1 MHEFRGIPVSSGI
14 AIGPALLLT
23 DVRTRVPNRQ
33 IVKPEVDA
41 ELARLDVAV
50 ARSVED
56 LDAMRADAERALGTE
71 AAAIF
76 AFHQGMLRDKSLIE
90 PIRSHIRDG
99 LFSAET
105 ACQLQFEQ
113 IAKTFASMGDGAFS
127 TKVDDVWD
135 LFERVVR
142 RLLGRGG
149 TVMQRVDEPAIVL
162 ASDLTPSQAAA
173 FSDRDLLGF
182 VTGMGGPTSHT
193 AIFARA
199 LGIPACVGAAGIT
212 ARARDGDMVIVD
224 GETGIIIMSPDEQTL
239 DRYRRLRDARLEFS
253 RALAS
258 DAGLDAKTTCGEPIA
273 LLGNIEFGR
282 EVTQV
287 IERGGAGVGLFRT
300 EFLWLTSDHEP
311 DEQEQFNEYRQAVT
325 RAKGLPVTIRTC
337 DLGADK
343 YTQSRAQIP
352 ERNPFLGLRSIRYS
366 LRNVPAF
373 KVQLRA
379 ILRASALGPV
389 KVMFPLVTM
398 MPELRHAKMVLRD
411 VMEDLEDEGTAFD
424 PDIEVG
430 IMVEAPSVAVTAQT
444 FARECDFFSIGTNDL
459 VQYTLAVDRTN
470 ERVAD
475 MYSPGHPAVVRL
487 LKDIVRAARRHGT
500 DVSVCGEMAGDPM
513 YTMLLIGIGLRTLS
527 ATSSRIP
534 YLKRVV
540 RRVSVA
546 ECERLARTVG
556 SFDSEGQVSAYLLD
570 QARKTFPELIGG
582 RAADA
587 SA

>member
-1 MHEFRGIPVSSGI
+1 M
-14 AIGPALLLT
+14 LLA
-23 DVRTRVPNRQ
+23 DTRPRVTPRD
-33 IVKPEVDA
+33 IRSAEVEG
-41 ELARLDVAV
+41 ELKRLDA
-50 ARSVED
+50 AIQRSVAD
-56 LDAMRADAERALGTE
+56 LDAMREDAERVLGKE

-76 AFHQGMLRDKSLIE
+76 AFHQGMLRDPSLIE
-90 PIRSHIRDG
+90 PIRGRIKDE
-99 LFSAET
+99 LVSAET
-105 ACQLQFEQ
+105 ATQAQFEQ
-113 IAKTFASMGDGAFS
+113 VARMFASMGDSAFS

-135 LFERVVR
+135 LFERVLR
-142 RLLGRGG
+142 HLLGRARGA
-149 TVMQRVDEPAIVL
+149 MKRLDEPSIVL
-162 ASDLTPSQAAA
+162 AADLTPSQAAA
-173 FSDRDLLGF
+173 FSEQDLLGF

-199 LGIPACVGAAGIT
+199 LGVPACVGADGIT
-212 ARARDGDMVIVD
+212 TEAEDGDCVIVD
-224 GETGIIIMSPDEQTL
+224 GDTGVIIIDPDGQTIEQ
-239 DRYRRLRDARLEFS
+239 YRRLRDSRQELT

-258 DAGLDAKTTCGEPIA
+258 DAMLDATTTCGEPIA
-273 LLGNIEFGR
+273 LHGNIEFGR
-282 EVTQV
+282 EAAQV
-287 IERGGAGVGLFRT
+287 IERGGAGIGLFRT
-300 EFLWLTSDHEP
+300 EFLWLTTDHEP
-311 DEQEQFNEYRQAVT
+311 DEEEQFAEYRTAVE
-325 RAKGLPVTIRTC
+325 RAEGCPVTIRTC

-343 YTQSRAQIP
+343 YTQARAQIP

-366 LRNVPAF
+366 LRNIPAF

-389 KVMFPLVTM
+389 RVMFPLVTV

-411 VMEDLEDEGTAFD
+411 VMEDLDDEGIAYD
-424 PDIEVG
+424 PKIRVG
-430 IMVEAPSVAVTAQT
+430 IMVETPSVAVTAAT

-500 DVSVCGEMAGDPM
+500 DVSVCGEMAGDAL

-527 ATSSRIP
+527 ATPSRLP

-540 RRVSVA
+540 RSVSVG

-556 SFDSEGQVSAYLLD
+556 SFDSEGQVVAYLLD
-570 QARKTFPELIGG
+570 QARKRFPELVGG
-582 RAADA
+582 RAADL
-587 SA
+587 SS